1 MEGKIGD
8 CPRIESIAHLRQ
20 VSSKYPNILS
30 HPATVGL
37 KHYDDLNERM
47 PRQEASE
54 ILNVVRTALVAIG
67 HQDLLCTACGSFRR
81 GKSHCG
87 DVDVL
92 VRGGASDGAAQNILA
107 RLVETLSQ
115 PPTHAVHMSAAEPP
129 AGFLTDH
136 LVHVECYHDGHTYG
150 TSAAYMGVCRLSA
163 THLHRRIDIKV
174 YPREQYAFALLYF
187 TGDAYYNRYRD
198 YLPYTY
204 RL

>member
-1 MEGKIGD
+1 MEGKKDD

-20 VSSKYPNILS
+20 VSSKYPHILS

-37 KHYDDLNERM
+37 RHYEDLNERM
-47 PRQEASE
+47 PRQEARE
-54 ILNVVRTALVAIG
+54 IRDVVRAALVALG

-92 VRGGASDGAAQNILA
+92 VRGSASDGAAQNILA
-107 RLVETLSQ
+107 RLVEKLSQ
-115 PPTHAVHMSAAEPP
+115 PRTQAVDVSVAVQPQ
-129 AGFLTDH
+129 GFLTDH
-136 LVHVECYHDGHTYG
+136 LVHVEPYHDSRAYG

-174 YPREQYAFALLYF
+174 YPREHYAFALLYF

-198 YLPYTY
+198 DMPF
-204 RL
+204 

>member
-1 MEGKIGD
+1 MEN

-20 VSSKYPNILS
+20 VTSKCPNILS
-30 HPATVGL
+30 HSATVGL
-37 KHYDDLNERM
+37 RHYEDLNERM
-47 PRQEASE
+47 PRQEASK
-54 ILNVVRTALVAIG
+54 ILEVVRAALVVLG

-107 RLVETLSQ
+107 RLVEKLTQ
-115 PPTHAVHMSAAEPP
+115 PCAHAVHVGVAAPP
-129 AGFLTDH
+129 PPGFLTDH
-136 LVHVECYHDGHTYG
+136 LVHVEPYHDGRAYG

-198 YLPYTY
+198 NLPFIY
-204 RL
+204 RH